1 MGQPVWSC
9 GCHAAETRVDIDW
22 VPCPV
27 SSVRYAGWIR
37 GLPGLS
43 LRTDGGCSAHVGRYG
58 SLPAGSTP
66 TARCCC
72 LPLTQRVAGPGVSLF
87 VRWARYCRAHS
98 RTQTVSR

>member
-43 LRTDGGCSAHVGRYG
+43 QHAPMGGVQHMSAAMGASSQPG
-58 SLPAGSTP
+58 
-66 TARCCC
+66 AR
-72 LPLTQRVAGPGVSLF
+72 QRQGAVVYLSPRG
-87 VRWARYCRAHS
+87 
-98 RTQTVSR
+98 

>member
-1 MGQPVWSC
+1 M
-9 GCHAAETRVDIDW
+9 DIDW

-43 LRTDGGCSAHVGRYG
+43 QHAPMGGVQHMSAANG
-58 SLPAGSTP
+58 SLLPAGSTS

-72 LPLTQRVAGPGVSLF
+72 LPFTQRVARPGVSLSS
-87 VRWARYCRAHS
+87 RWARYCRAHS